1 MARTQLLDVVQEVLS
16 DMDSDQVNSINDT
29 FESEQV
35 LSICKSVYRDMVS
48 NRNWPFFRRAVQFI
62 PSNDR
67 ARPTHMRI
75 ADDIKEMLFVNYDT
89 ARESA
94 TRKRYETMAWLE
106 PDDFL
111 RRANQLNDS
120 APNAIIVTDPSGIEI
135 PIRDDT
141 PPRFYTSF
149 NDSDIVFDS
158 YDKEVDDTLQESKT
172 QALAFIMP
180 TFTALDT
187 WVIDLPQDAISAYIA
202 EVKSQAF
209 VVLKQ
214 QVNEKAEQV
223 ATRQQAWLSR
233 KDWRVNGGIRYQDY
247 GRRGRKG
254 FNRFGNPFDGSSH
267 IARARQNE
275 RESR

>member
-1 MARTQLLDVVQEVLS
+1 MSTTTLLDVVQETLS

-35 LSICKSVYRDMVS
+35 VSICKAVYRDMTS
-48 NRNWPFFRRAVQFI
+48 NRNWPFFRRAVQFL
-62 PSNDR
+62 PSNNT

-75 ADDIKEMLFVNYDT
+75 ADTIKEMLFVNYDT

-94 TRKRYETMAWLE
+94 NRKRYETMSWLE

-120 APNAIIVTDPSGIEI
+120 ATNTIIVTDPSGIEI
-135 PIRDDT
+135 PIRNDT

-158 YDKEVDDTLQESKT
+158 YDSEVDDTLQESKT

-180 TFTALDT
+180 AFTASDT

-223 ATRQQAWLSR
+223 ASRQQAWLSR
-233 KDWRVNGGIRYQDY
+233 KDWRVNGGIIYQDY

-254 FNRFGNPFDGSSH
+254 YNRFGNPFDSSSY
-267 IARARQNE
+267 ISRARQNE
-275 RESR
+275 RGQR